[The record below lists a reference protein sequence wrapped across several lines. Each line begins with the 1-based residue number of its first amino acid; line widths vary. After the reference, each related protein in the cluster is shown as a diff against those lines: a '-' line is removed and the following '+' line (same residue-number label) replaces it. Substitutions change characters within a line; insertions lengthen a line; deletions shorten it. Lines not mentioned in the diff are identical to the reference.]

1 MVGKFE
7 DAFWAWEVC
16 DFVVHQTGVGFYW
29 CEPDVIGFL
38 GWVSKR
44 KVWRIGPKGPKGS
57 IAMVIRI
64 TLRSRR

>member
-16 DFVVHQTGVGFYW
+16 DFVVHRTGVGFYW